1 MKRLHMLTGLFLC
14 SFSPLLAANEVFPDG
29 TPVPAW
35 FHEAT
40 HTPLEKLGKS
50 YRLTDHGVLAGDS
63 KVQTSAIQ
71 AVIDKAYEQGG
82 GVVIVPQGTFLTG
95 SLFFKQGVNLYLESG
110 ATLKGSDDISDF
122 ALLTTRIEGQTV
134 KYFAALIN
142 ADGLDGFTLTGKG
155 TIDGNGL
162 RYWKAFWLRRGWN
175 PKCTNKDEQR
185 PRLLY
190 VSHCKNVQISGVSLI
205 NSPFWTT
212 HFYKTDYLKIMDLT
226 IKAGTG
232 NGFETRAPSSDGI
245 DLDVCQNVLVKGC
258 YIAVNDD
265 GVCLKGGKGPLAD
278 KDPNNG
284 ENRNII
290 VEDNTFDRCP
300 ALTMG
305 SESVFTYNV
314 MMRRCKTLDANSV
327 LLFKMRPDTPQK
339 HRYVLVEDIEGTV
352 REFLEIRPWT
362 QFFDLAGQ
370 PQPYS
375 SIGQVTLR
383 NCTVTSNRFLNVKSS
398 DKYTISNLTLKDLTI
413 KLPKEE
419 TIALDF
425 VKNLTVSNV
434 TLNGK
439 SMP

>member
-1 MKRLHMLTGLFLC
+1 MIRMTFLVGLMLC
-14 SFSPLLAANEVFPDG
+14 CIAPLSAANDLFPDG
-29 TPVPAW
+29 TPVPDW
-35 FHEAT
+35 FHESS
-40 HTPLEKLGKS
+40 HTPLRKLGKA
-50 YRLTDHGVLAGDS
+50 YRLTDHGVISDAA
-63 KVQTSAIQ
+63 KIQTASIQ
-71 AVIDKAYEQGG
+71 AVIDKASEQGG
-82 GVVIVPQGTFLTG
+82 GVVVVPKGTFMSG
-95 SLFFKQGVNLYLESG
+95 SLFFKQGVNLYLEEG
-110 ATLKGSDDISDF
+110 ATLKGSDDISDY

-142 ADGLDGFTLTGKG
+142 ADHLDGFTLTGKG

-190 VSHCKNVQISGVSLI
+190 VSNCKNVQISGVSLL

-212 HFYKTDYLKIMDLT
+212 HFYKTDYLKIVDVT

-232 NGFETRAPSSDGI
+232 NDFETRAPSSDGI

-258 YIAVNDD
+258 FIAVNDD

-278 KDPNNG
+278 KDPTNG

-314 MMRRCKTLDANSV
+314 IMRRCTTKDANSV

-339 HRYVLVEDIEGTV
+339 HRYVLVEDMKGTA

-375 SIGQVTLR
+375 SVSFVTMR
-383 NCTVTSNRFLNVKSS
+383 NCTVTTNRFLNVKSS
-398 DKYTISNLTLKDLTI
+398 DQYTISNLTFENLNI
-413 KLPKEE
+413 KTPKEE
-419 TIALDF
+419 TIKLNF
-425 VKNLTVSNV
+425 VENLTVTNV
-434 TLNGK
+434 TLNDK
-439 SMP
+439 KLP